1 MGWIP
6 WEDGGKNWSYGATA
20 KEYLEPPEAGRDKE
34 VPPLEPSEGAQ
45 LCPYLELGLLVFWAV
60 REQMSVV

>member
-1 MGWIP
+1 MKSEAQIEVMQP
-6 WEDGGKNWSYGATA
+6 QA

-45 LCPYLELGLLVFWAV
+45 ICPYLELGLLVFWAV

>member
-6 WEDGGKNWSYGATA
+6 WEDGATA
-20 KEYLEPPEAGRDKE
+20 KEYPEPPEAGRDKE

-45 LCPYLELGLLVFWAV
+45 LCPYLDLGLLLFWTV
-60 REQMSVV
+60 REKMSVV